1 MICPK
6 CLENAEVA
14 YSAVTGN
21 LICLGPGCTWERGLD
36 EDETFELFF
45 GYRKARIGTTAA
57 RECETLVHERAS

>member
-1 MICPK
+1 MICPN

-21 LICLGPGCTWERGLD
+21 LICLGPGCNWERSLD

-45 GYRKARIGTTAA
+45 GSKRSVIGEASGAVKA
-57 RECETLVHERAS
+57 LVHECAS